1 MKKITVFNFREIVIK
16 LFFLIGLLAIT
27 LIHNSCY
34 VTSSSSTKNQFD
46 VQIISDPPG
55 ASIEINGNYVGDA
68 PIIVKIEGFG
78 DQTFIK
84 STEIIANPNCAEQYV
99 QQKNFYG
106 GHSTRSLNDK
116 IPEKILFTM
125 DQGRSPKCY

>member
-34 VTSSSSTKNQFD
+34 VTSSLSTKNQFD

-55 ASIEINGNYVGDA
+55 ARIEINGNYVGDA
-68 PIIVKIEGFG
+68 PLTVKIEGFR
-78 DQTFIK
+78 DRTFNK
-84 STEIIANPNCAEQYV
+84 TTVIIANPIYAGQYV
-99 QQKNFYG
+99 QVKSFVGN
-106 GHSTRSLNDK
+106 TAVRELNDK
-116 IPEKILFTM
+116 IPERILFIM
-125 DQGRSPKCY
+125 DIGRAPN